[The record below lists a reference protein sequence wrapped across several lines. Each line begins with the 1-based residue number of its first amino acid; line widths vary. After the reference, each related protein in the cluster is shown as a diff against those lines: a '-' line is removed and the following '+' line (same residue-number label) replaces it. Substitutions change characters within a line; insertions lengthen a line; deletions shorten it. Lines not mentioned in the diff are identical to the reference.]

1 MTVALPV
8 PEAAESDPGSP
19 GPGQRARPAVPGLI
33 AQRVRPLVLAR
44 DELLPVAPG
53 FAELL
58 GTPGLRRGSTLAVAA
73 EGARGTTAVALA
85 LLAAASSVGVW
96 CGVVG
101 LEDLGLVAADELGVA
116 LDRLVLVPRPARRFS
131 TVVAALLDGCDIVLA
146 GGSELAPADRRRL
159 SVRARER
166 RAVLITL
173 AGSQAAAALVGRPWS
188 GGADVR
194 LSVVGGEF
202 AGLGSGSGRIRSHRV
217 DLIATRHAASPREV
231 QASLWLPPSPGDAPS
246 VLPVATRAAVGS
258 AGAR

>member
-1 MTVALPV
+1 MTVALPAV
-8 PEAAESDPGSP
+8 LAGESSSGSP
-19 GPGQRARPAVPGLI
+19 GPGQRARPAVPGLL

-85 LLAAASSVGVW
+85 LLAAASSVGAW

-131 TVVAALLDGCDIVLA
+131 TVVAALLDGCDVVLA
-146 GGSELAPADRRRL
+146 GGSELAPADLRRL
-159 SVRARER
+159 SGRARER

-173 AGSQAAAALVGRPWS
+173 AGSRAAALVGRPWS

-217 DLIATRHAASPREV
+217 DLIATRHATTPREV
-231 QASLWLPPSPGDAPS
+231 QASLWLPPQPGDAPL
-246 VLPVATRAAVGS
+246 VLPVTTRAAGA